1 MMNSDYGTMAWE
13 GNPVGYSTVE
23 TLLNEA
29 ASHINRYSRAPQ
41 RIERPTGGSMRIVK
55 PSSTSNSPRG
65 AMGLGRRKTVMSD
78 RRRMVVD
85 HASGTFVSYDG
96 LQHPAK
102 SNRPVSWHPSSHL
115 QPQQM
120 HQSPN
125 AVFNYNI
132 NNECNVFELPPTPT
146 VYSGYGSPS
155 STFSPLSAPYTGY
168 EQQQQQFQYPNS
180 SAYPLNC
187 NFSAYQQSIPCQPVP
202 QYLATPVEPSEPSMC
217 SQYEWNNFAAN
228 GFGRSTAPPTPE
240 NFLPSQHIE
249 PTFPAEESIPYHPLS
264 DAAEEEEGEI
274 LCGLGLYD
282 TPEVLKSAP
291 SDPHLNNYRSAVMSQ
306 YIGSPYRKETSGKGL
321 KLEETWNPPDSDD
334 EDDQDDDEADG
345 EGEDD
350 DEEVQAKN
358 VAVVASQVE
367 VTHRMPP
374 RSQSFDNLT
383 WL

>member
-1 MMNSDYGTMAWE
+1 
-13 GNPVGYSTVE
+13 
-23 TLLNEA
+23 
-29 ASHINRYSRAPQ
+29 
-41 RIERPTGGSMRIVK
+41 MRIVK

-65 AMGLGRRKTVMSD
+65 TMGLGRRKTVMSD
-78 RRRMVVD
+78 RRRMVAD
-85 HASGTFVSYDG
+85 HASGTLVSYDG
-96 LQHPAK
+96 LQRPAK
-102 SNRPVSWHPSSHL
+102 PNRPVSWHPSSHL

-120 HQSPN
+120 YQSPN
-125 AVFNYNI
+125 TALSYNS
-132 NNECNVFELPPTPT
+132 NNEFNAFELPPTPT

-168 EQQQQQFQYPNS
+168 GQQQFQYPNS

-202 QYLATPVEPSEPSMC
+202 QYLATPVENSESNIYP
-217 SQYEWNNFAAN
+217 QYEWNNFAAN

-240 NFLPSQHIE
+240 NFLPTQHIE
-249 PTFPAEESIPYHPLS
+249 PTFPAEESIPYHSLS
-264 DAAEEEEGEI
+264 DASEEEGEI

-291 SDPHLNNYRSAVMSQ
+291 SDPHLDNYRSAVMSQ
-306 YIGSPYRKETSGKGL
+306 YIGSPYRNEPSGKGL

-350 DEEVQAKN
+350 EEVQIKN
-358 VAVVASQVE
+358 VSVVASQVA
-367 VTHRMPP
+367 HRVPP